1 MPTLPDHTRGM
12 DTELKLK
19 NELEEIMVS
28 YEASVSTQKRYLA
41 ALKESNERIRDLEA
55 QLDQEITLWDYL
67 KSCFRR
73 CFFKTH
79 AT

>member
-1 MPTLPDHTRGM
+1 M

-55 QLDQEITLWDYL
+55 QLDQDITFWDYL

-73 CFFKTH
+73 CFLKTH

>member
-1 MPTLPDHTRGM
+1 M

-19 NELEEIMVS
+19 NELEEIMTS
-28 YEASVSTQKRYLA
+28 YEISVSTQKRYLA
-41 ALKESNERIRDLEA
+41 ALKESNERIRDLES

-73 CFFKTH
+73 CFLKNH